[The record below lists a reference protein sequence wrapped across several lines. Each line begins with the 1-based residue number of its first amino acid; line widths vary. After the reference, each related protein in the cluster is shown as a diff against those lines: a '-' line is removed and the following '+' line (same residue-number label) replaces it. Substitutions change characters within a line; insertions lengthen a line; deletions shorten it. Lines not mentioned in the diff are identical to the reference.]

1 MPWRLAKTVI
11 LILLGVS
18 VLVLAIVIFI
28 LNQNTSS
35 DLLAVV
41 GLIGGLAII
50 VNSLPSNGNGDGP

>member
-11 LILLGVS
+11 LILLGVT

-50 VNSLPSNGNGDGP
+50 VNSLPSGGEHE

>member
-1 MPWRLAKTVI
+1 MPWRIAKTVI

>member
-50 VNSLPSNGNGDGP
+50 VNSLPSNGEHE

>member
-11 LILLGVS
+11 LILLGVT

-50 VNSLPSNGNGDGP
+50 VNSLPSNGEAGH

>member
-50 VNSLPSNGNGDGP
+50 VNSLPSNGEAR

>member
-50 VNSLPSNGNGDGP
+50 VNSLPSGGEHE

>member
-1 MPWRLAKTVI
+1 MPWRIAKTVI

-41 GLIGGLAII
+41 GLIGGLAIV
-50 VNSLPSNGNGDGP
+50 VNSLPSNGEHE

>member
-1 MPWRLAKTVI
+1 MPWRIAKTVI

-50 VNSLPSNGNGDGP
+50 VNSLPSNGEHE

>member
-41 GLIGGLAII
+41 GLIGGLAIV
-50 VNSLPSNGNGDGP
+50 VNSLPSNGEHE